1 MAQLLDY
8 LSEKYQKDSLDEVN
22 RRLLELSSLFEI
34 SQLLNES
41 LDLKRV
47 LNNILFIPMGRMM
60 IARGAI
66 VLNRNGRYQTV
77 MTKGLSEELAS
88 YEFETVD
95 FPESYFERA
104 DDKKNNAYPEL
115 NKYAAEAKLQVGI
128 PFISNNQCLGIMLF
142 GAKLNKADFSTEEKD
157 FLGSL
162 ANLAATT
169 IENALKVDEIQQ
181 INHQLDNKIQEL
193 GTLFDIGKGLSS
205 TLELPEILNLL
216 GFALMGQMFITRY
229 AILLKS
235 ENELSPYVNKGFND
249 SFIDDTAA
257 KLSDMTPPDSII
269 PADKIKGKV
278 LQRHFDKNDV
288 QVVIP
293 MQHQS
298 QMRGYI
304 LLGSKISK
312 KPFEKEDLEFLTT
325 LVSQAVISLENARLF
340 KEALEKQ
347 RMEEELNVARNI
359 QRKLLPK
366 TLPEIP
372 GYDIHGVNNSS
383 KQVGGDYFDVIKIDE
398 NRYALAIADVSGKGV
413 PASLLMAN
421 MQAGLRVL
429 MTPDV
434 DLAQAVGTINTL
446 IHSNTDLDKFITFFI
461 GILDAEKHTFNYV
474 NAGHNNPFVVTRKR
488 DISFLDIGGI
498 LLGIMPGYA
507 YKTGLID
514 LSVGDLVITY
524 TDGVNEAINREGE
537 EWGEEPLYDLVKSQ
551 RDRSVKEIDDAILLA
566 IDAFAAGEPQA
577 DDVTILSIKRLK

>member
-1 MAQLLDY
+1 
-8 LSEKYQKDSLDEVN
+8 
-22 RRLLELSSLFEI
+22 
-34 SQLLNES
+34 
-41 LDLKRV
+41 
-47 LNNILFIPMGRMM
+47 
-60 IARGAI
+60 
-66 VLNRNGRYQTV
+66 
-77 MTKGLSEELAS
+77 
-88 YEFETVD
+88 
-95 FPESYFERA
+95 
-104 DDKKNNAYPEL
+104 
-115 NKYAAEAKLQVGI
+115 
-128 PFISNNQCLGIMLF
+128 
-142 GAKLNKADFSTEEKD
+142 
-157 FLGSL
+157 
-162 ANLAATT
+162 
-169 IENALKVDEIQQ
+169 
-181 INHQLDNKIQEL
+181 
-193 GTLFDIGKGLSS
+193 
-205 TLELPEILNLL
+205 
-216 GFALMGQMFITRY
+216 
-229 AILLKS
+229 ILLKS

-249 SFIDDTAA
+249 SFIEDTAA
-257 KLSDMTPPDSII
+257 KLCDMPPPDSII
-269 PADKIKGKV
+269 PANKIKGKV
-278 LQRHFDKNDV
+278 LQRHFAKNDV

-312 KPFEKEDLEFLTT
+312 KPFGKEDLDFLTT

-461 GILDAEKHTFNYV
+461 GILDAEKHSFHYV